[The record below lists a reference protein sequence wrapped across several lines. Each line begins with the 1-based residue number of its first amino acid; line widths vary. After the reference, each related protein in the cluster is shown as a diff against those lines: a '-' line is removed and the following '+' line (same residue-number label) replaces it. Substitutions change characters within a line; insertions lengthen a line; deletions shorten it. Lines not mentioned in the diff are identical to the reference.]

1 MNMCD
6 VIICMCIGIVE
17 LEACITFY
25 SHWYHIWK
33 ANQMFFLSRGRYRIN
48 SCMYITRVKLF
59 SNQKAKSNVSE
70 NLGTSQFTMFIN
82 RDIGNALTLK
92 IQLDHILRY

>member
-17 LEACITFY
+17 LGSFIIFY

-48 SCMYITRVKLF
+48 SCIYYSVKLF
-59 SNQKAKSNVSE
+59 SYQKAKSNISE
-70 NLGTSQFTMFIN
+70 NLGISQFTMFIN
-82 RDIGNALTLK
+82 RDIAIISITG
-92 IQLDHILRY
+92 